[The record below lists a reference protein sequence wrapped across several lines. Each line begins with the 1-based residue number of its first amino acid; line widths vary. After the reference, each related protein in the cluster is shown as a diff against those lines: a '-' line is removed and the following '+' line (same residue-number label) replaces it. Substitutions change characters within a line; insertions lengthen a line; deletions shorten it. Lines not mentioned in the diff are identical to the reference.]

1 MDYKNYNPRA
11 AALAQARTLL
21 TDAVKAA
28 VADGTLPEA
37 ALPDFIV
44 EIPADVKNGDIA
56 SNVAMAGAR
65 AFHKAPRQIAE
76 AITAKLQLDGSLFD
90 RFEVAGPGFI
100 NLFLGQD
107 WFTSVVRAAVANPE
121 YGRTDAGAGKKYNVE
136 FVSANPTGPMHMGNA
151 RGGALGDGLAACLDW
166 AGYDVTREFY
176 INDAGNQIEK
186 FGKSLAIRYL
196 QLYKGEDACP
206 LPEECY
212 QGADIIARAK
222 EFAEVH
228 GDAYV
233 NKDFDELKKAIVADA
248 LPKNIAGLQRDLGKY
263 RIQYD
268 VWFHESDLHS
278 SGAVKAVVDKLLES
292 GACYKAEDGA
302 IMYRSAQYA
311 AKYGVVNKRKTDDG
325 SEEEAKDEVLVR
337 ANGIPTYFAADIAY
351 HYNKLAVRGFDK
363 AIDVWGADHHGHV
376 ARMKGAMDAIGLDG
390 SRLDIVLMQMVNLMR
405 DGKPVRMSKRTGK
418 AITLTDLLDEVPIDS
433 ARFFFNQRESSSTLD
448 FDLDLAV
455 RNDSENPVYYVQY
468 AHARICSVLKKL
480 ESEGV
485 KFEGADAVDASVL
498 TGVVNKRKTDDGSE
512 EEAKDEVLV
521 RANGIPTYFA
531 ADIAYHYNKLAVR
544 GFDKAIDVWGADH
557 HGHVARMKGAMD
569 AIGLD
574 GSRLDIVL
582 MQMVNLM
589 RDGKPVRMSKRT
601 GKAITL
607 TDLLDEVPIDSARFF
622 FNQRESS
629 STLDFDLDLAVRN
642 DSENPVYYVQYAHAR
657 ICSVLKKL
665 ESEGVKFEGADAV
678 DASVLTDPAEQA
690 LIRLLA
696 AFPAEITAAAE
707 KYDPARITRYCIDVA
722 SAYHRFYNACR
733 ILDAEGAVQQGRIAL
748 CLAVRG
754 VIHNILTM
762 FKVTAPE
769 TM

>member
-1 MDYKNYNPRA
+1 
-11 AALAQARTLL
+11 
-21 TDAVKAA
+21 
-28 VADGTLPEA
+28 
-37 ALPDFIV
+37 
-44 EIPADVKNGDIA
+44 
-56 SNVAMAGAR
+56 MAGAR

-76 AITAKLQLDGSLFD
+76 AITAKLDLNGTLFSGAD
-90 RFEVAGPGFI
+90 IAGPGFI

-107 WFTSVVRAAVANPE
+107 WFTSVVCAACANPE

-166 AGYDVTREFY
+166 AGCDVTREFY
-176 INDAGNQIEK
+176 INDAGNQIQK

-196 QLYKGEDACP
+196 QLYKGEEACP

-212 QGADIIARAK
+212 QGADIIQRAK

-228 GDAYV
+228 GDSYV
-233 NKDFDELKKAIVADA
+233 NADFEELKEALIADA

-263 RIQYD
+263 RIDYD
-268 VWFHESDLHS
+268 VWFHESDLHK
-278 SGAVKAVVDKLLES
+278 SGAVQAVVDKLLEI

-311 AKYGVVNKRKTDDG
+311 AKYGVVNKKKADDG

-390 SRLDIVLMQMVNLMR
+390 NRLDIVLMQMVNLMR

-418 AITLTDLLDEVPIDS
+418 AITLIDLLDEVPIDS

-480 ESEGV
+480 ESEGIT
-485 KFEGADAVDASVL
+485 FNGVD
-498 TGVVNKRKTDDGSE
+498 G
-512 EEAKDEVLV
+512 
-521 RANGIPTYFA
+521 
-531 ADIAYHYNKLAVR
+531 
-544 GFDKAIDVWGADH
+544 
-557 HGHVARMKGAMD
+557 
-569 AIGLD
+569 
-574 GSRLDIVL
+574 
-582 MQMVNLM
+582 
-589 RDGKPVRMSKRT
+589 
-601 GKAITL
+601 
-607 TDLLDEVPIDSARFF
+607 
-622 FNQRESS
+622 
-629 STLDFDLDLAVRN
+629 
-642 DSENPVYYVQYAHAR
+642 
-657 ICSVLKKL
+657 
-665 ESEGVKFEGADAV
+665 V

-696 AFPAEITAAAE
+696 AFPAEIVAAAD

-733 ILDAEGAVQQGRIAL
+733 IMGTEGAVQQGRIAL

-754 VIHNILTM
+754 VIRNILTM
-762 FKVTAPE
+762 FKVSVPE

>member
-151 RGGALGDGLAACLDW
+151 RGGALGDCLAAVLDW
-166 AGYDVTREFY
+166 SGYDVTREFY
-176 INDAGNQIEK
+176 INDAGNQIQK
-186 FGKSLAIRYL
+186 FGKSLAVRYL
-196 QLYKGEDACP
+196 QKYCGEEAYP
-206 LPEECY
+206 LPAECY
-212 QGADIIARAK
+212 QGGDIKVLAG
-222 EFAEVH
+222 EFAELN
-228 GDAYV
+228 GDKYVASCKGMDEETLFESEAFAALKDALVAY
-233 NKDFDELKKAIVADA
+233 A
-248 LPKNIAGLQRDLGKY
+248 LPKNIAALKRDLGKY
-263 RIQYD
+263 RIDYD
-268 VWFHESDLHS
+268 VWFHESTLHE
-278 SGAVKAVVDKLLES
+278 SGAVLAVVDKLLEL

-311 AKYGVVNKRKTDDG
+311 AKYGTVNKKKTDDG
-325 SEEEAKDEVLVR
+325 TEEEAKDEVLVR

-390 SRLDIVLMQMVNLMR
+390 N
-405 DGKPVRMSKRTGK
+405 
-418 AITLTDLLDEVPIDS
+418 
-433 ARFFFNQRESSSTLD
+433 
-448 FDLDLAV
+448 
-455 RNDSENPVYYVQY
+455 
-468 AHARICSVLKKL
+468 
-480 ESEGV
+480 
-485 KFEGADAVDASVL
+485 
-498 TGVVNKRKTDDGSE
+498 
-512 EEAKDEVLV
+512 
-521 RANGIPTYFA
+521 
-531 ADIAYHYNKLAVR
+531 
-544 GFDKAIDVWGADH
+544 
-557 HGHVARMKGAMD
+557 
-569 AIGLD
+569 
-574 GSRLDIVL
+574 RLDIVL

-696 AFPAEITAAAE
+696 AFPAEIAAAAE

-762 FKVTAPE
+762 FKVNAPE

>member
-151 RGGALGDGLAACLDW
+151 RGGALGDCLAAVLDW
-166 AGYDVTREFY
+166 SGYDVTREFY
-176 INDAGNQIEK
+176 INDAGNQIQK
-186 FGKSLAIRYL
+186 FGKSLAVRYL
-196 QLYKGEDACP
+196 QKYCGEETFP
-206 LPEECY
+206 LPAECY
-212 QGADIIARAK
+212 QGGDIKVLAG
-222 EFAEVH
+222 EFAELN
-228 GDAYV
+228 GDKYVAACKGMDEETLFESEAFAALKDALVAY
-233 NKDFDELKKAIVADA
+233 A
-248 LPKNIAGLQRDLGKY
+248 LPKNIAALKRDLGKY
-263 RIQYD
+263 RIDYD
-268 VWFHESDLHS
+268 VWFHESTLHE
-278 SGAVKAVVDKLLES
+278 SGAVKAVVDKLLEL

-311 AKYGVVNKRKTDDG
+311 AKYGTVNKKKTEDG
-325 SEEEAKDEVLVR
+325 TEEEAKDEVLVR

-351 HYNKLAVRGFDK
+351 HYNKLATRGF
-363 AIDVWGADHHGHV
+363 A
-376 ARMKGAMDAIGLDG
+376 
-390 SRLDIVLMQMVNLMR
+390 
-405 DGKPVRMSKRTGK
+405 
-418 AITLTDLLDEVPIDS
+418 
-433 ARFFFNQRESSSTLD
+433 
-448 FDLDLAV
+448 
-455 RNDSENPVYYVQY
+455 
-468 AHARICSVLKKL
+468 
-480 ESEGV
+480 
-485 KFEGADAVDASVL
+485 
-498 TGVVNKRKTDDGSE
+498 
-512 EEAKDEVLV
+512 
-521 RANGIPTYFA
+521 
-531 ADIAYHYNKLAVR
+531 
-544 GFDKAIDVWGADH
+544 KAIDVWGADH

-696 AFPAEITAAAE
+696 AFPAEIAAAAE

-762 FKVTAPE
+762 FKVNAPE

>member
-1 MDYKNYNPRA
+1 MTDFEKTYQNYNPRA
-11 AALAQARTLL
+11 AALAEARALL
-21 TDAVKAA
+21 TEAAKAA
-28 VADGTLPEA
+28 MADGTLPEA
-37 ALPDFIV
+37 ELPAFIV
-44 EIPADVKNGDIA
+44 EIPADTKNGDIA
-56 SNVAMAGAR
+56 SNLAMAGAR
-65 AFHKAPRQIAE
+65 TWRKAPKMIADALLAHLPSIE
-76 AITAKLQLDGSLFD
+76 HSVFAKV
-90 RFEVAGPGFI
+90 EVAGPGFI
-100 NLFLGQD
+100 NLFLAPSF
-107 WFTSVVRAAVANPE
+107 WASVVLGACSNKE
-121 YGRTDAGAGKKYNVE
+121 YGRTDHGKGAKYNVE

-151 RGGALGDGLAACLDW
+151 RGGALGDCLAAVLDW
-166 AGYDVTREFY
+166 SGYDVTREFY
-176 INDAGNQIEK
+176 ITDAGNQIQK
-186 FGKSLAIRYL
+186 FGKSLAVRYL
-196 QLYKGEDACP
+196 QQFCGEEAYP
-206 LPEECY
+206 LPAECY
-212 QGADIIARAK
+212 QGGDIKVLAG
-222 EFAEVH
+222 EFAEIN
-228 GDAYV
+228 GDKYV
-233 NKDFDELKKAIVADA
+233 AACSGLDEEALFASEAFETLKNALVDYA
-248 LPKNIAGLQRDLGKY
+248 LPKNIAALKRDLGKY
-263 RIQYD
+263 RIDYD
-268 VWFHESDLHS
+268 VWFHESTLHE
-278 SGAVKAVVDKLLES
+278 SGAVLDVVNKLLEL

-311 AKYGVVNKRKTDDG
+311 AKYGTVNKKKTEDG
-325 SEEEAKDEVLVR
+325 TEEEAKDEVLVR

-433 ARFFFNQRESSSTLD
+433 ARFFFNQRESSSKLD

-498 TGVVNKRKTDDGSE
+498 
-512 EEAKDEVLV
+512 A
-521 RANGIPTYFA
+521 
-531 ADIAYHYNKLAVR
+531 
-544 GFDKAIDVWGADH
+544 
-557 HGHVARMKGAMD
+557 
-569 AIGLD
+569 
-574 GSRLDIVL
+574 
-582 MQMVNLM
+582 
-589 RDGKPVRMSKRT
+589 
-601 GKAITL
+601 
-607 TDLLDEVPIDSARFF
+607 
-622 FNQRESS
+622 
-629 STLDFDLDLAVRN
+629 
-642 DSENPVYYVQYAHAR
+642 
-657 ICSVLKKL
+657 
-665 ESEGVKFEGADAV
+665 
-678 DASVLTDPAEQA
+678 DPAEQA

-696 AFPAEITAAAE
+696 AFPAEIAAAAE

-762 FKVTAPE
+762 FKVNAPE

>member
-1 MDYKNYNPRA
+1 MDYKNYNPRQ
-11 AALAQARTLL
+11 AALTEARALL
-21 TDAVKAA
+21 TDAAKAA
-28 VADGTLPEA
+28 VADGTLPA
-37 ALPDFIV
+37 AELPDFIV
-44 EIPADVKNGDIA
+44 EIPADVKNGDVA
-56 SNVAMAGAR
+56 SNIAMAGAR

-76 AITAKLQLDGSLFD
+76 AITAKLDLNGTLFSG
-90 RFEVAGPGFI
+90 VNIAGPGFI

-107 WFTSVVRAAVANPE
+107 WFTSVVRAACANPE

-166 AGYDVTREFY
+166 AGCDVTREFY
-176 INDAGNQIEK
+176 INDAGNQIQK

-196 QLYKGEDACP
+196 QLYKGEEAVL

-222 EFAEVH
+222 EFAEIH
-228 GDAYV
+228 GDSYV
-233 NKDFDELKKAIVADA
+233 DKDFEELKDALIADA

-263 RIQYD
+263 RITYD
-268 VWFHESDLHS
+268 VWFHESDLHK
-278 SGAVKAVVDKLLES
+278 SGAVDDVIKILMDK

-311 AKYGVVNKRKTDDG
+311 SKYGVVNRKKDENADG
-325 SEEEAKDEVLVR
+325 EEEAKDEVLVR

-351 HYNKLAVRGFDK
+351 HYNKLAVRGFDR
-363 AIDVWGADHHGHV
+363 AIDIWGADHHGHV
-376 ARMKGAMDAIGLDG
+376 ARMKGAMDAVGLDG
-390 SRLDIVLMQMVNLMR
+390 TKLDVVLMQMVNLMR

-480 ESEGV
+480 ESEGIT
-485 KFEGADAVDASVL
+485 FNGVD
-498 TGVVNKRKTDDGSE
+498 G
-512 EEAKDEVLV
+512 
-521 RANGIPTYFA
+521 
-531 ADIAYHYNKLAVR
+531 
-544 GFDKAIDVWGADH
+544 
-557 HGHVARMKGAMD
+557 
-569 AIGLD
+569 
-574 GSRLDIVL
+574 
-582 MQMVNLM
+582 
-589 RDGKPVRMSKRT
+589 
-601 GKAITL
+601 
-607 TDLLDEVPIDSARFF
+607 
-622 FNQRESS
+622 
-629 STLDFDLDLAVRN
+629 
-642 DSENPVYYVQYAHAR
+642 
-657 ICSVLKKL
+657 
-665 ESEGVKFEGADAV
+665 V

-696 AFPAEITAAAE
+696 AFPAEIVAAAD

-733 ILDAEGAVQQGRIAL
+733 IMGTEGAVQQGRIAL

-754 VIHNILTM
+754 VIRNILTM
-762 FKVTAPE
+762 FKVSVPE

>member
-1 MDYKNYNPRA
+1 MTDFEKTYQNYNPRQAALDEARALLTA
-11 AALAQARTLL
+11 AA
-21 TDAVKAA
+21 KAA
-28 VADGTLPEA
+28 MADGTLPEA
-37 ALPDFIV
+37 ELPAFIV

-56 SNVAMAGAR
+56 SNLAMAGAR
-65 AFHKAPRQIAE
+65 TWRKAPKMIAD
-76 AITAKLQLDGSLFD
+76 ALLAHLPSLENSVFSKV
-90 RFEVAGPGFI
+90 EVAGPGFI
-100 NLFLGQD
+100 NLFLSQSFWAG
-107 WFTSVVRAAVANPE
+107 VVLGACANKE
-121 YGRTDAGAGKKYNVE
+121 YGRTDHGKGAKYNVE

-151 RGGALGDGLAACLDW
+151 RGGALGDCLAAVLDW
-166 AGYDVTREFY
+166 SGYDVTREFY
-176 INDAGNQIEK
+176 INDAGNQIQK

-196 QLYKGEDACP
+196 QLYKGEEACP

-212 QGADIIARAK
+212 QGADIIQRAK

-228 GDAYV
+228 GDSYV
-233 NKDFDELKKAIVADA
+233 NADFEELKEALIADA

-263 RIQYD
+263 RIDYD
-268 VWFHESDLHS
+268 VWFHESDLHK
-278 SGAVKAVVDKLLES
+278 SGAVQAVVDKLLEI

-302 IMYRSAQYA
+302 VMYRSAQYA
-311 AKYGVVNKRKTDDG
+311 AKYGVVNKKKADDG

-390 SRLDIVLMQMVNLMR
+390 NRLDIVLMQMVNLMR

-480 ESEGV
+480 ESEGIT
-485 KFEGADAVDASVL
+485 FNGVD
-498 TGVVNKRKTDDGSE
+498 G
-512 EEAKDEVLV
+512 
-521 RANGIPTYFA
+521 
-531 ADIAYHYNKLAVR
+531 
-544 GFDKAIDVWGADH
+544 
-557 HGHVARMKGAMD
+557 
-569 AIGLD
+569 
-574 GSRLDIVL
+574 
-582 MQMVNLM
+582 
-589 RDGKPVRMSKRT
+589 
-601 GKAITL
+601 
-607 TDLLDEVPIDSARFF
+607 
-622 FNQRESS
+622 
-629 STLDFDLDLAVRN
+629 
-642 DSENPVYYVQYAHAR
+642 
-657 ICSVLKKL
+657 
-665 ESEGVKFEGADAV
+665 V

-696 AFPAEITAAAE
+696 AFPAEIVAAAD

-733 ILDAEGAVQQGRIAL
+733 IMGTEGAVQQGRIAL

-754 VIHNILTM
+754 VIRNILTM
-762 FKVTAPE
+762 FKVSVPE

>member
-28 VADGTLPEA
+28 IVDGTLPEA

-151 RGGALGDGLAACLDW
+151 RGGALGDCLAAVLDW
-166 AGYDVTREFY
+166 SGYDVTREFY
-176 INDAGNQIEK
+176 INDAGNQIQK
-186 FGKSLAIRYL
+186 FGKSLAVRYL
-196 QLYKGEDACP
+196 QKYCGEETFP
-206 LPEECY
+206 LPAECY
-212 QGADIIARAK
+212 QGGDIKVLAG
-222 EFAEVH
+222 EFAELN
-228 GDAYV
+228 GDKYVAACKGMDEEVLFESEAFAALKDALVAY
-233 NKDFDELKKAIVADA
+233 A
-248 LPKNIAGLQRDLGKY
+248 LPKNIAALKRDLGKY
-263 RIQYD
+263 RIDYD
-268 VWFHESDLHS
+268 VWFHESTLHE
-278 SGAVKAVVDKLLES
+278 SGAVLAVVDKLLEL

-311 AKYGVVNKRKTDDG
+311 AKYGTVNKKKTEDG
-325 SEEEAKDEVLVR
+325 TEEEAKDEVLVR

-498 TGVVNKRKTDDGSE
+498 
-512 EEAKDEVLV
+512 A
-521 RANGIPTYFA
+521 
-531 ADIAYHYNKLAVR
+531 
-544 GFDKAIDVWGADH
+544 
-557 HGHVARMKGAMD
+557 
-569 AIGLD
+569 
-574 GSRLDIVL
+574 
-582 MQMVNLM
+582 
-589 RDGKPVRMSKRT
+589 
-601 GKAITL
+601 
-607 TDLLDEVPIDSARFF
+607 
-622 FNQRESS
+622 
-629 STLDFDLDLAVRN
+629 
-642 DSENPVYYVQYAHAR
+642 
-657 ICSVLKKL
+657 
-665 ESEGVKFEGADAV
+665 
-678 DASVLTDPAEQA
+678 DPAEQA

-696 AFPAEITAAAE
+696 AFPAEIAAAAE

-762 FKVTAPE
+762 FKVNAPE